1 MATVRPTTGEEHRAE
16 PRDLRTSEL
25 LRRAASELAH
35 DSAEQPTGPNR
46 SELAK
51 ELQVRALWI
60 ERSRA
65 DEAVSDERRRGVA
78 AIEDAGD
85 DLGVSP
91 TSVVLRCKGGE
102 QCSFHRDGGATED
115 PCPGQCDAPG
125 CTLDG
130 HYEVGTDR
138 VVCAV
143 HGAIVLLAR
152 AISEALAVDNAHDAP
167 AGR

>member
-1 MATVRPTTGEEHRAE
+1 MATVPPTTEDPHFAD
-16 PRDLRTSEL
+16 PRGLRTSEL
-25 LRRAASELAH
+25 LRRAASEL
-35 DSAEQPTGPNR
+35 SA
-46 SELAK
+46 SDELAQ
-51 ELQVRALWI
+51 ELRVRAIWI
-60 ERSRA
+60 ERARA

-85 DLGVSP
+85 RRGPSP
-91 TSVVLRCKGGE
+91 SSVVLRCTAGK
-102 QCSFHRDGGATED
+102 QCSFHKDGGAVDD

-130 HYEVGTDR
+130 YYEVGVDH
-138 VVCAV
+138 VVCSV

-152 AISEALAVDNAHDAP
+152 AVSEAQALDNADDAH